1 MSIYLDH
8 AATTPIDPRVKEA
21 MDPYLID
28 AFGNPSSIH
37 TYGRDVRAAIDAAR
51 ETIAR
56 SIHATDPSEIV
67 FTSGGTEADNMALR
81 GVMVEARSSG
91 KKHLIT
97 SQIEHHAI
105 LDTCE
110 YLEKLGFEITYVPVD
125 SSGLVHLQD
134 IQNAIRPDT
143 ALISIMF
150 GNNEIGTL
158 QPVREIGE
166 LARERGILFHV
177 DAVQALGLEEMDVS
191 DLQVDLMSISAH
203 KICGPKGIGALYVHK
218 KVKMMPQM
226 FGGYQERRRR
236 AGTENVPGIIGFA
249 KAVALRIQERERYR
263 EHLKQLRR
271 ELFRALKVK
280 QIDFVQNGHGEQS
293 LLHIVNLSFPGI
305 DSETLL
311 MNLDIAGIAVSSG
324 SACTSGTIHK
334 SHVIE
339 ALQVGEER
347 VDSAIRFSFGQSNTI
362 KEILYVVDILRDT
375 IQRLSK
381 T

>member
-21 MDPYLID
+21 MDPYLEF

-37 TYGRDVRAAIDAAR
+37 AYGRDVRAAIDVAR
-51 ETIAR
+51 ETMAH
-56 SIHATDPSEIV
+56 SIHADPSEIV

-110 YLEKLGFEITYVPVD
+110 YLEKLGFEVTYVPVD
-125 SSGLVHLQD
+125 DSGRVHLQD

-143 ALISIMF
+143 ALISIMV

-158 QPVREIGE
+158 QPIREIGG

-177 DAVQALGLEEMDVS
+177 DAVQALGLEEINVR
-191 DLQVDLMSISAH
+191 DLPIDLMSISAH
-203 KICGPKGIGALYVHK
+203 KIYGPKGIGALYVHK

-226 FGGYQERRRR
+226 FGGYQERKRR

-249 KAVALRIQERERYR
+249 KAVELRMQERERYR
-263 EHLKQLRR
+263 EHLEKLRT
-271 ELFRALKVK
+271 ELFRALKEK
-280 QIDFVQNGHGEQS
+280 QIDFVQNGHADQS

-324 SACTSGTIHK
+324 SACTSGTIRK
-334 SHVIE
+334 SHVIQ
-339 ALQVGEER
+339 ALHVGEER
-347 VDSAIRFSFGQSNTI
+347 VDSAIRFSFGQSNTTE
-362 KEILYVVDILRDT
+362 EISYVVDILTNT

>member
-21 MDPYLID
+21 MDPYLVD

-37 TYGRDVRAAIDAAR
+37 TYGRDVRAAIDVAR

-56 SIHATDPSEIV
+56 SIHAADPSEIV

-110 YLEKLGFEITYVPVD
+110 YLEKLGFEVTYVPVD
-125 SSGLVHLQD
+125 SFGRVYLQD

-158 QPVREIGE
+158 QPIREIGE
-166 LARERGILFHV
+166 FAREREILFHV
-177 DAVQALGLEEMDVS
+177 DAVQSLGLEEINVG
-191 DLQVDLMSISAH
+191 DLPIDLMSISAH
-203 KICGPKGIGALYVHK
+203 KIYGPKGIGALYVHK

-226 FGGYQERRRR
+226 FGGYQERKRR

-249 KAVALRIQERERYR
+249 KAVELRMQERERYR
-263 EHLKQLRR
+263 EHLKQLRD
-271 ELFRALKVK
+271 ELFRDLKVK
-280 QIDFVQNGHGEQS
+280 QIDFVQNGHAEQS

-347 VDSAIRFSFGQSNTI
+347 ADSAIRFSFGQSNTI
-362 KEILYVVDILRDT
+362 KEISYVVNILRDT
-375 IQRLSK
+375 IQRLSR